1 MKTSLQSLSPEL
13 LGLVEGQLSNNEDSS
28 DDELVQYF
36 IQSGLTEV
44 QSRDAISFR
53 PRYRI
58 NVYFAG
64 HTPIRN
70 GGIVLRFNPHKGEFE
85 AD

>member
-13 LGLVEGQLSNNEDSS
+13 LGLVEGQLSNDEDSS

-44 QSRDAISFR
+44 QARGHVADDVPCSDGQKNPGFAKHVGRR
-53 PRYRI
+53 P
-58 NVYFAG
+58 
-64 HTPIRN
+64 
-70 GGIVLRFNPHKGEFE
+70 GIE
-85 AD
+85 A